1 MHSLPM
7 TLGHAQPRLHMVAG
21 AVLDHVPF
29 IYLGFVNCQRFTQCA
44 ILYWALTLGSDCGL
58 RTHTC

>member
-29 IYLGFVNCQRFTQCA
+29 IYLGFVNCQRFTQCDP
-44 ILYWALTLGSDCGL
+44 ILGSDSGL
-58 RTHTC
+58 